1 MLQLSNPFLPAHL
14 FAFPRKVRC
23 RHVGPDT
30 VASTFINRAAAGVG
44 RAEGAHQ
51 GMPFRLQSSFKATV
65 KPLEQHDLGLA

>member
-1 MLQLSNPFLPAHL
+1 M
-14 FAFPRKVRC
+14 
-23 RHVGPDT
+23 HVGPDT
-30 VASTFINRAAAGVG
+30 VASTFINTAAAGVG